1 MASNI
6 TLKAAGLT
14 ARSRPDRRAG
24 SMMALMCKRR
34 GRGVSSR
41 CARGAAGRA
50 GWSRGRCWRGRSART
65 GGWRSRTSRACCGA
79 GGAAGGRRSSSRSM
93 PPGGEAMPA
102 TPSSR
107 DGFSEA
113 FRAEPRCG
121 PRRNPSLYD
130 RGTDTTGNVGR
141 VGTMTTTNPAGAQ
154 RIEIARWRIAT
165 AKPNPASGAGAGMGA
180 CARWRSPSGGATGR
194 CDGLAGGA

>member
-1 MASNI
+1 
-6 TLKAAGLT
+6 
-14 ARSRPDRRAG
+14 
-24 SMMALMCKRR
+24 
-34 GRGVSSR
+34 
-41 CARGAAGRA
+41 
-50 GWSRGRCWRGRSART
+50 
-65 GGWRSRTSRACCGA
+65 
-79 GGAAGGRRSSSRSM
+79 
-93 PPGGEAMPA
+93 MPA

-141 VGTMTTTNPAGAQ
+141 VGTMTNPAGAQ